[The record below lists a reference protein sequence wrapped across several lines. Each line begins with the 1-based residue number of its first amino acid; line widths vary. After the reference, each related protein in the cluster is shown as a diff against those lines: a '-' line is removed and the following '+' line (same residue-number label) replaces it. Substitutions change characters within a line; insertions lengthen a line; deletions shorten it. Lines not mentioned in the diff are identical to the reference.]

1 MSGEP
6 KFIGRYAIESPL
18 GRGAMGMIYRAHD
31 PDIDRKVAI
40 KLIRAD
46 LLDGDNR
53 PSFIARFRRE
63 AQAAA
68 RCAHPNI
75 VAIYDFA
82 LHEGNPFLA
91 MEFVDGITLEQAR
104 QASTRFAPEDAVFVI
119 LQVLAALDAAHGM
132 GVVHRDIKPANI
144 MLVGGNLVKVTDFG
158 ISRLDTSSLTMGG
171 VTIGTPSYMSPEQ
184 CRGET
189 IDARSDLFSTGVVL
203 YELLAGRKPFE
214 GRNTAEVFARLLHE
228 DAPDL
233 AQACPGLPEG
243 VRSVVA
249 RSLAKTPR
257 DRFASA
263 REMIAAVKTAA
274 AEGGTVYRDRTIIL
288 PPAPAPAP
296 AIAAKSADSPAATGS
311 FDPELLDTVQRKL
324 AEYVG
329 PIARYLVRTAVRKTD
344 TLEGL
349 FAALAEGIERPNDRN
364 IFVQDIRRQIAR
376 TGTGTVM
383 RAAVAQGSAIL
394 PGELERLQTVLARYV
409 GPIAR
414 VLIKRAAA
422 SAASA
427 PALWQALSAH
437 IDDADAR
444 AAFLRE
450 APKSMPGTR
459 H

>member
-91 MEFVDGITLEQAR
+91 MEFVDGITLEQAL

-132 GVVHRDIKPANI
+132 GIVHRDIKPANI

-288 PPAPAPAP
+288 PPRPRPRPLPRNPPTAPRQPAASIPNCSIPCSASWPNMSARSP
-296 AIAAKSADSPAATGS
+296 AIWCEPPCAKPTRWRGCSLPWPRESNGPMIATSSCRTSGGRSPELARARSCAQRLRRAAPSCRASWSGCRPCSRVMSARSPAS
-311 FDPELLDTVQRKL
+311 
-324 AEYVG
+324 
-329 PIARYLVRTAVRKTD
+329 
-344 TLEGL
+344 
-349 FAALAEGIERPNDRN
+349 
-364 IFVQDIRRQIAR
+364 
-376 TGTGTVM
+376 
-383 RAAVAQGSAIL
+383 
-394 PGELERLQTVLARYV
+394 
-409 GPIAR
+409 
-414 VLIKRAAA
+414 
-422 SAASA
+422 
-427 PALWQALSAH
+427 
-437 IDDADAR
+437 
-444 AAFLRE
+444 
-450 APKSMPGTR
+450 
-459 H
+459 